1 MSGPSLHAQAVA
13 VERALLSVRGHRDVV
28 AGLVAKGKR
37 PAHELMTLERWLVDL
52 APAVATMR
60 RLARNEA
67 DSSPLPGGERVAR
80 EARRVRGARS
90 FNSGSESPS
99 PRPSPHAGRACPTC
113 ASNGAELG
121 QARVRWGEGAEKRGT
136 R

>member
-52 APAVATMR
+52 APAAATMQ
-60 RLARNEA
+60 RLARNETDTRA
-67 DSSPLPGGERVAR
+67 APAH
-80 EARRVRGARS
+80 ARRGRGAR
-90 FNSGSESPS
+90 
-99 PRPSPHAGRACPTC
+99 
-113 ASNGAELG
+113 
-121 QARVRWGEGAEKRGT
+121 
-136 R
+136 